1 MVKEFIKG
9 ILAVFCICLGCCVY
23 LACENKYIG
32 AILFSVAL
40 FIVCVMKFSLY
51 TGKIGYI
58 LKDFSKKH
66 TIEILVGLL
75 GNMIGCLILAPL
87 VKIGLPELHEGA
99 KILVSAKLTQ
109 ASYQT
114 LIRAFFC
121 GFIIYIAVYMYNHK
135 DSTGGI
141 ILAIPTFIL
150 SGFEH
155 SIADAFYFV
164 LSMTFSFES
173 ILYIFIVL
181 VGNSLGALV
190 VPLGEKVAE
199 KFEKVKEQ

>member
-23 LACENKYIG
+23 LSCDNEYIG

-40 FIVCVMKFSLY
+40 FIVCVMKFSLF
-51 TGKIGYI
+51 TGKIGFI
-58 LKDFSKKH
+58 LQDFSKRH
-66 TIEILVGLL
+66 TLEILVGLF
-75 GNMIGCLILAPL
+75 GNIVGCLLLAPL
-87 VKIGLPELHEGA
+87 VKVGLPELHDQA
-99 KILVSAKLTQ
+99 LLLVQAKLTQ
-109 ASYQT
+109 TPLQT

-121 GFIIYIAVYMYNHK
+121 GFLIYIAVYMFNHK

-173 ILYIFIVL
+173 ILFIFIVL

-190 VPLGEKVAE
+190 APFGEKVAE
-199 KFEKVKEQ
+199 LLEKSKE